1 MALGGPSLEFFP
13 SGIVGWLWIVRPP
26 LKSGADLNALENWIS
41 IEAAYISIKN
51 YVTQY
56 KWPMIGQYTF

>member
-26 LKSGADLNALENWIS
+26 LKSGADLNALENCIS
-41 IEAAYISIKN
+41 IEAAYISIKI
-51 YVTQY
+51 T
-56 KWPMIGQYTF
+56 